1 MQKAYEY
8 KRLEADVALIK
19 GHAGPVVDFEFSPF
33 NDSLLA
39 TASEDG
45 SIKMWV
51 IPDEGVTKDITVS
64 DAELRGHAKK
74 LIFTKFH
81 PVADYTLASASADN
95 TVRLWDVASQKAIVT
110 FDDFKSTITGLEW
123 SQNGSLIASIA
134 KDRVLSSFDPRK
146 EGPAM
151 TATAHEGSKP

>member
-1 MQKAYEY
+1 
-8 KRLEADVALIK
+8 
-19 GHAGPVVDFEFSPF
+19 
-33 NDSLLA
+33 
-39 TASEDG
+39 
-45 SIKMWV
+45 MWV
-51 IPDEGVTKDITVS
+51 IPDEGVTKDITTS

-95 TVRLWDVASQKAIVT
+95 TVRLWDVASQKAVVT

-134 KDRVLSSFDPRK
+134 KDKVLSSFDPRK

-151 TATAHEGSKP
+151 TANAHEGSKP